1 MGEQARFQWLREAL
15 DFFDHGDRWSCPRWY
30 IVLVSFLILL
40 LVSVTMLAIGD
51 TLNAQGA
58 VLTRFLAR
66 AQAPLTAQW
75 SYPATGREQITVVL
89 YDQEFLDG
97 SNSAWPITYGQH
109 ADNLLRL
116 SGEKDRR
123 PYVIFLDVTFGQERD
138 DKSVA
143 QLAAAL
149 CTLKERQI
157 KVFLA
162 GLPTGPKGELQV
174 RKGLQVEGKEP
185 CFELVGVDYFPD
197 RLDGMAWTYELS
209 RHWAGDHMASG
220 PQPIKGEPVYPS
232 AALAIASA
240 RLAHGQTLGP
250 EQGPMALVWGHNSA
264 QQDAYPRGLAGCHR
278 GERELSQL
286 IPKLLRG
293 LFGDAVRTPLC
304 PYHRTLSADQLNY
317 MDASELSRYVEKKVV
332 LVGAKVP
339 GYNDFVQSP
348 VHGLLPGVHVHAMA
362 LDNFLTFGARYMV
375 DVEWSDP
382 LHRILVGP
390 ALMGVA
396 AVFLVHLLWNLVRRR
411 VAAFFAHAAAFAD
424 FRRGSARYEAS
435 PWWVRWGA
443 VRVVR
448 ALGWAFRL
456 TLQTIAAMILIA
468 LLQKVFRIGMLPV
481 AELVGMTLVAEG
493 LGLVR
498 VVRDFLFEPRPAP
511 TPVTPAM

>member
-1 MGEQARFQWLREAL
+1 MGEQSRFQWLREAL

-30 IVLVSFLILL
+30 IVLVSFLVLL
-40 LVSVTMLAIGD
+40 LVSMTMLAIGD
-51 TLNAQGA
+51 ALNAKGA
-58 VLTRFLAR
+58 VLTRYLAR

-75 SYPATGREQITVVL
+75 GYPAKARDDITVVL

-97 SNSAWPITYGQH
+97 SGSAWPITYGQH

-116 SGEKDRR
+116 AGEKGLR
-123 PYVIFLDVTFGQERD
+123 PKVIFLDITFGQERED
-138 DKSVA
+138 RTVKD
-143 QLAAAL
+143 LADAL
-149 CTLKERQI
+149 CAVQGMGI
-157 KVFLA
+157 QVFLA

-174 RKGLQVEGKEP
+174 RSGLQKGAAP

-197 RLDGMAWTYELS
+197 ELDGLAWTYELS
-209 RHWAGDHMASG
+209 RHWAGNRMASG
-220 PQPIKGEPVYPS
+220 PQPIKGEPFYPS

-240 RLAHGQTLGP
+240 RLKLDQTLGP
-250 EQGPMALVWGHNSA
+250 EQGRMALVWGHNSA
-264 QQDAYPRGLAGCHR
+264 PQDSRPRSLAGCHE
-278 GERELSQL
+278 GQRELSQV
-286 IPKLLRG
+286 IPKVLRN
-293 LFGDAVRTPLC
+293 LFDEEARTPLC

-317 MDASELSRYVEKKVV
+317 MDTSELRRYVQGKFV
-332 LVGAKVP
+332 LVGANVP

-362 LDNFLTFGARYMV
+362 LDNFLTFGDEYKAH
-375 DVEWSDP
+375 VEWTDP

-390 ALMGVA
+390 ALLGVA

-411 VAAFFAHAAAFAD
+411 VAAFFAHAAAFED
-424 FRRGSARYEAS
+424 FQRWTASYKAS

-443 VRVVR
+443 VRVMR

-511 TPVTPAM
+511 APVAPSV

>member
-1 MGEQARFQWLREAL
+1 MGEQARFQWLKDAL
-15 DFFDHGDRWSCPRWY
+15 DFFDHGDRWSCPRWT

-51 TLNAQGA
+51 TLNAKGA
-58 VLTRFLAR
+58 VLTRYLAR

-75 SYPATGREQITVVL
+75 GYPATARDDITVVL
-89 YDQEFLDG
+89 YDQEFLEG
-97 SNSAWPITYGQH
+97 SGSAWPITYGQH

-116 SGEKDRR
+116 AGEENKR
-123 PYVIFLDVTFGQERD
+123 PYVIFLDITFGQERD
-138 DKSVA
+138 DKSVD
-143 QLAAAL
+143 QLAKAL
-149 CTLKERQI
+149 CKLKEKHI

-162 GLPTGPKGELQV
+162 GLPTGPKGQLQV
-174 RKGLQVEGKEP
+174 RKGLQEAGKEP

-197 RLDGMAWTYELS
+197 PLDGLAWTYELS
-209 RHWAGDHMASG
+209 RHWAGDRMASG
-220 PQPIKGEPVYPS
+220 PQPVKGEPVYPS
-232 AALAIASA
+232 AALAIANAWPS
-240 RLAHGQTLGP
+240 QKLGT
-250 EQGPMALVWGHNSA
+250 EEGRMALVWGHNSA
-264 QQDAYPRGLAGCHR
+264 QQDAYPRSLAGCRR
-278 GERELSQL
+278 GERELSQV

-293 LFGDAVRTPLC
+293 LLGEEARTPLC

-317 MDASELSRYVEKKVV
+317 MDPSELSRYVQGKFV
-332 LVGAKVP
+332 LVGANVP

-362 LDNFLTFGARYMV
+362 LDNFRTFGDGYKV

-396 AVFLVHLLWNLVRRR
+396 AVFLVHLLWNLMRRR
-411 VAAFFAHAAAFAD
+411 VAAFFAHAAAFED
-424 FRRGSARYEAS
+424 FRRGSARYNAS

-443 VRVVR
+443 ARVAR

-468 LLQKVFRIGMLPV
+468 LLQNVFRIGMLPV

-493 LGLVR
+493 LGLAR
-498 VVRDFLFEPRPAP
+498 VLRDFLFEPRPAP
-511 TPVTPAM
+511 APVVPSV

>member
-1 MGEQARFQWLREAL
+1 MGEQARFQWLKDAL
-15 DFFDHGDRWSCPRWY
+15 DFFDHGDRWCCPRWY
-30 IVLVSFLILL
+30 SLPVSFLALL

-51 TLNAQGA
+51 ALNAKGA

-75 SYPATGREQITVVL
+75 SYPATARDNITVVL

-97 SNSAWPITYGQH
+97 SKSAWPITYGQH

-116 SGEKDRR
+116 SGEKGVR
-123 PYVIFLDVTFGQERD
+123 PTVIFLDITFGQERD
-138 DKSVA
+138 DPTVT
-143 QLAAAL
+143 QLADAL
-149 CTLKERQI
+149 CAVQGMGI
-157 KVFLA
+157 QVFLA

-174 RKGLQVEGKEP
+174 RSGLQKGSAP
-185 CFELVGVDYFPD
+185 CFTLVGVDYFPD
-197 RLDGMAWTYELS
+197 PLDGLAWTYELS
-209 RHWAGDHMASG
+209 RHWAGNRMASG
-220 PQPIKGEPVYPS
+220 PQPIEGEPVYPS

-240 RLAHGQTLGP
+240 RLKLDQTLGP
-250 EQGPMALVWGHNSA
+250 EQGRMALVWGHNSA
-264 QQDAYPRGLAGCHR
+264 SQDSRPRSLAGCHE
-278 GERELSQL
+278 GERELSQV
-286 IPKLLRG
+286 IPKVLRN
-293 LFGDAVRTPLC
+293 LFGGEARTPLC

-317 MDASELSRYVEKKVV
+317 MDPSELRRYVHQKFV
-332 LVGAKVP
+332 LVGANVP

-362 LDNFLTFGARYMV
+362 LDNFLTFGKNYMV

-382 LHRILVGP
+382 LHRVLVGP

-396 AVFLVHLLWNLVRRR
+396 AVFLVHLLWHLVRRR
-411 VAAFFAHAAAFAD
+411 VAAFFAHAAAFED
-424 FRRGSARYEAS
+424 FRRWSARYQAS
-435 PWWVRWGA
+435 PWWARWGA
-443 VRVVR
+443 LRVVR
-448 ALGWAFRL
+448 GLGWAFRL

-468 LLQKVFRIGMLPV
+468 VLQKVSRIGMLPV

-511 TPVTPAM
+511 TPATPAL

>member
-1 MGEQARFQWLREAL
+1 MGEQVRFQWLKEAL
-15 DFFDHGDRWSCPRWY
+15 DFFDHGDHWSCPRWT

-51 TLNAQGA
+51 ALNAKGA
-58 VLTRFLAR
+58 VLTRYLAR

-75 SYPATGREQITVVL
+75 GYPATARDDITVVL

-97 SNSAWPITYGQH
+97 SGSAWPITYGQH

-116 SGEKDRR
+116 AGEENQR
-123 PYVIFLDVTFGQERD
+123 PYVIFLDITFGQERD
-138 DKSVA
+138 DPSVA
-143 QLAAAL
+143 QLAKAL
-149 CTLKERQI
+149 CKLKDKHI

-162 GLPTGPKGELQV
+162 GLPTGPKGQLQV
-174 RKGLQVEGKEP
+174 RKGLQEADKEP

-197 RLDGMAWTYELS
+197 PLDGLAWTYELS
-209 RHWAGDHMASG
+209 RHWAGDRMASG
-220 PQPIKGEPVYPS
+220 PQPVKGEPVYPS
-232 AALAIASA
+232 AALAIANAWPS
-240 RLAHGQTLGP
+240 QKLGT
-250 EQGPMALVWGHNSA
+250 EEGRMALVWGHNSA
-264 QQDAYPRGLAGCHR
+264 SQDAYPRSLAGCRR
-278 GERELSQL
+278 GERELSQV
-286 IPKLLRG
+286 IPKLLRS
-293 LFGDAVRTPLC
+293 LFGEEARTPLC

-317 MDASELSRYVEKKVV
+317 MDASELSRHVSRKFV
-332 LVGAKVP
+332 LVGANVP

-362 LDNFLTFGARYMV
+362 LDNFRTFGDGYKV

-396 AVFLVHLLWNLVRRR
+396 AVFLVHLLWNLMRRR
-411 VAAFFAHAAAFAD
+411 VAAFFAHAAAFED
-424 FRRGSARYEAS
+424 FRRGSARYNAS

-443 VRVVR
+443 ARVVR

-511 TPVTPAM
+511 APVAPSV